1 MGHFSRREEVE
12 TTKLAVRT
20 EAKSSRTVRF
30 GNPEKGVENAREDH
44 RIHHLM
50 RLDSRLKRTAEALQG
65 LSNGIADNFASEWRP
80 ILGTSQRSVPQ
91 AALAREFL
99 NVATIL
105 DACRVTGLQ
114 NARLM
119 SQSTRQKYL
128 QR

>member
-65 LSNGIADNFASEWRP
+65 LSNGEWRP